1 MFIIYFLLTP
11 VKNKSYCTWLQHC
24 ISSSLTTLSFLYVVR
39 DAMFGSKDPTCPF
52 FAFFSLADILDAA
65 SPDGIV
71 VGYSQ

>member
-1 MFIIYFLLTP
+1 MVATLHFF
-11 VKNKSYCTWLQHC
+11 KSNCTLF
-24 ISSSLTTLSFLYVVR
+24 SYVVR

-52 FAFFSLADILDAA
+52 FAFFSLADILDAV